1 MHKQK
6 TIAKWLAVILLMTV
20 AVACYIALSAVANA
34 NSKTNVAGAND
45 NPETDLPDSPQK
57 PVYSTLPRAC
67 EKVDGKSV
75 AHFGGEGEEK
85 LLDAFSFAGK
95 SVLIVSCDSSQYDVK
110 ETGIYAAIFSG
121 PTLEKS
127 IRIASAKGRYL
138 CACQTRYGIAI
149 FCAENNETTVKIY
162 DENFFVSCENSIEKF
177 DDIDAAYVQNEI
189 RTFCTIDGKIKS
201 CVLDDSLNVSRD
213 NYVLQ
218 TQNAKIISRINFG
231 ENELLFLQDDETAI
245 GVTYNRNSGFT
256 KRFSYDKHRILQVM
270 PILQSS
276 SQAFLTLCKTQN
288 GLTLYSHSASLE
300 TTAEYTLEN
309 QSFGALLRCDNGVNI
324 LCKDKCVRLC
334 SHLDFISETSLDYL
348 YENKKISSANDEE
361 SYLKSVDTKPLLQT
375 EINVASALDFTCV
388 AQEENIFVARFDG
401 FDLLVEFE
409 DGKLVNLC
417 KFNYKNN
424 AIITKEKCNDQARI
438 SLFFDSDLS
447 SDLTY
452 MRFGKSDVFFISV
465 LTNTV

>member
-121 PTLEKS
+121 TTLEKS
-127 IRIASAKGRYL
+127 IRIASAKGRYF

-149 FCAENNETTVKIY
+149 FCAENNETNVKIY
-162 DENFFVSCENSIEKF
+162 DENFSVSCENSIEKF

-189 RTFCTIDGKIKS
+189 RAFCTIDGKIKS

-218 TQNAKIISRINFG
+218 TQNSKIVSRINFG

-324 LCKDKCVRLC
+324 ICKDKCVRLC
-334 SHLDFISETSLDYL
+334 SHLDFISETSLD
-348 YENKKISSANDEE
+348 
-361 SYLKSVDTKPLLQT
+361 
-375 EINVASALDFTCV
+375 
-388 AQEENIFVARFDG
+388 
-401 FDLLVEFE
+401 
-409 DGKLVNLC
+409 
-417 KFNYKNN
+417 
-424 AIITKEKCNDQARI
+424 
-438 SLFFDSDLS
+438 
-447 SDLTY
+447 
-452 MRFGKSDVFFISV
+452 
-465 LTNTV
+465 